1 MSGLDAEGAQAMQ
14 LTPFDLAVIALVIMS
29 ALWGLLVGAIRA
41 AAPFAVLL
49 ASVSLVHAY
58 PDVSSQFGSGLT
70 MQLVLILLLAFIAL
84 VIYGFVIRILHGAI
98 RSTGFGPLDRL
109 FGMLLGLVTGT
120 LLGGALVWA
129 LQTYNGLRGAYLLS
143 GSVLAPAVLQFFQAL
158 MVFSERIF
166 PHPSRPTNEPWW
178 KRPLW

>member
-1 MSGLDAEGAQAMQ
+1 MQ
-14 LTPFDLAVIALVIMS
+14 LMPFDFAVIAIVTMS
-29 ALWGLLVGAIRA
+29 ALWGLLIGAVRA

-49 ASVSLVHAY
+49 AAVTLLHAY
-58 PDVSSQFGSGLT
+58 PEVSSQFGTGLT
-70 MQLVLILLLAFIAL
+70 MQLVLMLLLAFIAL
-84 VIYGFVIRILHGAI
+84 IIYGFVIRILHGAV
-98 RSTGFGPLDRL
+98 RATGFGPLDRL
-109 FGMLLGLVTGT
+109 FGMVLGLVTGT

-158 MVFSERIF
+158 MAFSERIF
-166 PHPSRPTNEPWW
+166 PHPSGPTNEPWW